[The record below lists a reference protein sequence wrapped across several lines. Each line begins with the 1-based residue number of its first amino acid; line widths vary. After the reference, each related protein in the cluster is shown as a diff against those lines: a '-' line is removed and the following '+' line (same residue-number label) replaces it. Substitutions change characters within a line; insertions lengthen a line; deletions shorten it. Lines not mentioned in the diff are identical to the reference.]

1 MTPIKRKVSL
11 AVISDLHLGMRG
23 CRAHEIL
30 AYLQSIDP
38 EVLVLNGD
46 IIDIWQFKKKYFPP
60 SHMRVV
66 KELLKMMEQGKTIHY
81 ITGNHDELF
90 RRFVGFKTG
99 NFNIAN
105 KLVLELETGKAWI
118 FHGDIFDVTMQH
130 SKWLTKLGG
139 KGYDMLIALNHAV
152 NSISLVFGGNRIS
165 LSKKVKESVKGAVKY
180 INQFEE
186 TAAEIAI
193 NNGYDFVVCGHIH
206 QPCDRMVQAKGGQVR
221 YLNSGDWVENCT
233 ALEYHGGGW
242 RIHTQ
247 AEVRRDGT
255 AEPVTKKDQEIF
267 QELLSEFSIG

>member
-1 MTPIKRKVSL
+1 MTPAKRKVDL

-23 CRAHEIL
+23 CRAHEVL
-30 AYLQSIDP
+30 AYLQSIDAD
-38 EVLVLNGD
+38 VLVLNGD

-60 SHMRVV
+60 AHMRVV

-90 RRFVGFKTG
+90 RRFAGFRTG

-152 NSISLVFGGNRIS
+152 NSISLVLGGNRIS

-193 NNGYDFVVCGHIH
+193 DNGYDFVVCGHIH

-233 ALEYHGGGW
+233 ALEYHSGNW
-242 RIHTQ
+242 SIHTQ
-247 AEVRRDGT
+247 AEVRRDET